1 MVAPD
6 RLGRICREVIR
17 KRASRVLSMYKRTA
31 TIGRERRGGG
41 SDVISNSDLVGR
53 KLCPVRRESLSISSP
68 ASSTLGT
75 VLASA
80 ERTHVDDTYVLGGF
94 KWDTLFLVVR
104 DLIELFE
111 TKLKAAEEKNRDRKQ
126 LRCSQWVED
135 RKDVA

>member
-80 ERTHVDDTYVLGGF
+80 ERTHVDDTYVLDF
-94 KWDTLFLVVR
+94 RLFEIL
-104 DLIELFE
+104 LSFFE
-111 TKLKAAEEKNRDRKQ
+111 TKLKAAEEKNRDRNQ
-126 LRCSQWVED
+126 LSCSQWVED